1 MKSPQIVRVLDVAE
15 ITKIENAPGVSPRA
29 LLVHGKDFRYTE
41 QVLLHGL
48 YAPEFTVLDQTT
60 LLVQVPEPLIDA
72 TIYDV
77 SVFSSNFTLSE
88 RSILSFG
95 VGTRLKAA
103 TGILRLVQTFARLL
117 LRTPGSN
124 IFKKTL
130 GGGVLS
136 AIGKN
141 ITDMTA
147 ADIAVGVRKVASDII
162 ARQSPVREIPPS
174 ERLLSAEVVGFYSDE
189 ANTSVYATV
198 VLTTHSN
205 DKAAFTTS
213 PL

>member
-1 MKSPQIVRVLDVAE
+1 MKSPQIVRILDVAE
-15 ITKIENAPGVSPRA
+15 ITKIENAQGVSPRA
-29 LLVHGKDFRYTE
+29 LLVHGKDFRHTE
-41 QVLLHGL
+41 QVLVHGI
-48 YAPEFTVLDQTT
+48 YAPEFVIVDQYT
-60 LLVQVPEPLIDA
+60 LLVQVPTALVDA

-77 SVFSSNFTLSE
+77 SVFSSNFSLTE
-88 RSILSFG
+88 RSLLNFG
-95 VGTRLKAA
+95 VGARLKSA
-103 TGILRLVQTFARLL
+103 TGILRLVQTFSRLL

-130 GGGVLS
+130 GGGILGI
-136 AIGKN
+136 IGKN
-141 ITDMTA
+141 ITETTA
-147 ADIAVGVRKVASDII
+147 ADISVGVRKVAADII

-189 ANTSVYATV
+189 ANTTVYATI

-205 DKAAFTTS
+205 DQAAFTTS